1 MIIHKKVIKKENI
14 GMVAYTEY
22 TRDPRVRRYSEAL
35 IRHGYHVDCFVLKE
49 STKPVTEII
58 NGVKIHHLNSSQY
71 RGVSNFSYIISYLR
85 FFFLAFKALTKNI
98 SKNYSVIHV
107 HNMPDFLVFTTLI
120 NKLFGSKVILDI
132 HDNMPELYKAKFD
145 SKIGVLL
152 YHILLAQERLS
163 CFYADRV
170 VTVHVPHFEYNVK
183 NHNLS
188 PNKTFIIPNFADT
201 NLFHPLIDTNPV
213 KNGAFN
219 VIYHGT
225 IAERF
230 GLNLVLKGIKKVHE
244 DFPFLRLHIYGKGDG
259 VVNLETDIQAM
270 DLENIVVYH
279 GQIELDLIPGKIAES
294 DLGLVTYIQSDAT
307 DLMLPL
313 KLMEY
318 MAVGIPALTVINKP
332 IKYYFKTDEL
342 AYYESNNLESFT
354 RELLN
359 LIKSP
364 PELSRLQKKTEIVNQ
379 RLNWENEQKNYIN
392 EIQKLTGI
400 QTLW

>member
-1 MIIHKKVIKKENI
+1 MKL
-14 GMVAYTEY
+14 GRAAMVAYTEY
-22 TRDPRVRRYSEAL
+22 ARDPRVRRYAECLA
-35 IRHGYHVDCFVLKE
+35 RNGYEVDCFVLKE
-49 STKPVTEII
+49 ANNIQVDVL
-58 NGVKIHHLNSSQY
+58 NGVKIFHLKTSQY
-71 RGVSNFSYIISYLR
+71 RGNSNLAYIYSYFT
-85 FFFLAFKALTKNI
+85 FFIQALIALTKQIHN
-98 SKNYSVIHV
+98 NYSVIHV

-170 VTVHVPHFEYNVK
+170 ITVHVPHFEYNVK

-201 NLFHPLIDTNPV
+201 NLFHPLTETNSV

-225 IAERF
+225 IAARF

-259 VVNLETDIQAM
+259 VVNLKTDIQAM

-364 PELSRLQKKTEIVNQ
+364 PELGRLQKKTEIVNQ

>member
-1 MIIHKKVIKKENI
+1 VLDSALLRPGRFDRHIIVDVPDVRGRLGILKVH
-14 GMVAYTEY
+14 A
-22 TRDPRVRRYSEAL
+22 
-35 IRHGYHVDCFVLKE
+35 
-49 STKPVTEII
+49 
-58 NGVKIHHLNSSQY
+58 
-71 RGVSNFSYIISYLR
+71 
-85 FFFLAFKALTKNI
+85 KNI
-98 SKNYSVIHV
+98 
-107 HNMPDFLVFTTLI
+107 LL
-120 NKLFGSKVILDI
+120 NKRK
-132 HDNMPELYKAKFD
+132 
-145 SKIGVLL
+145 
-152 YHILLAQERLS
+152 
-163 CFYADRV
+163 
-170 VTVHVPHFEYNVK
+170 
-183 NHNLS
+183 
-188 PNKTFIIPNFADT
+188 
-201 NLFHPLIDTNPV
+201 
-213 KNGAFN
+213 
-219 VIYHGT
+219 
-225 IAERF
+225 
-230 GLNLVLKGIKKVHE
+230 
-244 DFPFLRLHIYGKGDG
+244 
-259 VVNLETDIQAM
+259 VNLETIAKGTPGM
-270 DLENIVVYH
+270 VGADLANIVVYH

>member
-1 MIIHKKVIKKENI
+1 MKL
-14 GMVAYTEY
+14 GRAAMVAYTEY
-22 TRDPRVRRYSEAL
+22 VRDPRVRRYAECL
-35 IRHGYHVDCFVLKE
+35 TRNGYEVDCFVLKE
-49 STKPVTEII
+49 AKNNQVDVL
-58 NGVKIHHLNSSQY
+58 NGVKIFHLKTSQY
-71 RGVSNFSYIISYLR
+71 RGNSNLAYIYSYST
-85 FFFLAFKALTKNI
+85 FFIQALSALTKQIHN
-98 SKNYSVIHV
+98 NYSVIHV
-107 HNMPDFLVFTTLI
+107 HNMPDFLVFTTFI
-120 NKLFGSKVILDI
+120 NKIFGSKVILDI
-132 HDNMPELYKAKFD
+132 HDNMPELYKTKFD
-145 SKIGVLL
+145 SKVGVLL
-152 YHILLAQERLS
+152 YHILLTQERLS

-201 NLFHPLIDTNPV
+201 NLFHPLTETNSV

-279 GQIELDLIPGKIAES
+279 GQIELDLIPSKIAKS

-342 AYYESNNLESFT
+342 AYYESNNLKSFT
-354 RELLN
+354 RELQN

-364 PELSRLQKKTEIVNQ
+364 PELIRLQKKTEIVNQ
-379 RLNWENEQKNYIN
+379 RLNWKNEQKNYIN

-400 QTLW
+400 QKPW

>member
-1 MIIHKKVIKKENI
+1 MKL
-14 GMVAYTEY
+14 GRAAMVAYTEY
-22 TRDPRVRRYSEAL
+22 ARDPRVRRYAECL
-35 IRHGYHVDCFVLKE
+35 TRNGYEVDCFVLK
-49 STKPVTEII
+49 KANNIQIDVI
-58 NGVKIHHLNSSQY
+58 NGVKIFHLKTSQY
-71 RGVSNFSYIISYLR
+71 RGNSILAYIYSYFT
-85 FFFLAFKALTKNI
+85 FFIQALIALTNQI
-98 SKNYSVIHV
+98 HNNYSVIHV

-132 HDNMPELYKAKFD
+132 HDNMPELYKTKFD

-170 VTVHVPHFEYNVK
+170 VTVHVPHFDYNVK

-201 NLFHPLIDTNPV
+201 NLFHPLTETNSV

-279 GQIELDLIPGKIAES
+279 GQIELDLIPGKIAKS

-318 MAVGIPALTVINKP
+318 MAVGIPALTVMNKP
-332 IKYYFKTDEL
+332 IKYYFKADEL

-354 RELLN
+354 RELQN
-359 LIKSP
+359 LITSP
-364 PELSRLQKKTEIVNQ
+364 PELIRLQKKTEIVNQ
-379 RLNWENEQKNYIN
+379 RLNWKNEQKNYIN

>member
-1 MIIHKKVIKKENI
+1 MKL
-14 GMVAYTEY
+14 GRAAMVAYTEY
-22 TRDPRVRRYSEAL
+22 VRDPRVRRYAECLS
-35 IRHGYHVDCFVLKE
+35 RNGYEVDCFVLMEAKNNQ
-49 STKPVTEII
+49 VDVL
-58 NGVKIHHLNSSQY
+58 NGVKIFHLKTSQY
-71 RGVSNFSYIISYLR
+71 RGNSILAYIYSYFT
-85 FFFLAFKALTKNI
+85 FFIQALIALTKQIHN
-98 SKNYSVIHV
+98 NYSVIHV
-107 HNMPDFLVFTTLI
+107 HNMPDFLVFTTLN

-132 HDNMPELYKAKFD
+132 HDNMPELYNAKFD

-170 VTVHVPHFEYNVK
+170 ITVHVPHFEYNVK

-201 NLFHPLIDTNPV
+201 NLFHPLTETNSV

-332 IKYYFKTDEL
+332 IKYYFKADEL

-354 RELLN
+354 CELLN

-364 PELSRLQKKTEIVNQ
+364 QELSRLQKKTEIVNQ
-379 RLNWENEQKNYIN
+379 RLNWKNEQKNYIN
-392 EIQKLTGI
+392 EIEKLTGI
-400 QTLW
+400 QKLW

>member
-1 MIIHKKVIKKENI
+1 MKLGRVA
-14 GMVAYTEY
+14 MVAYTEY
-22 TRDPRVRRYSEAL
+22 ARDPRVRRYAECL
-35 IRHGYHVDCFVLKE
+35 DRNGYEVDCFVLKE
-49 STKPVTEII
+49 ANNNQVDVL
-58 NGVKIHHLNSSQY
+58 NGVKIFHLNTLQY
-71 RGVSNFSYIISYLR
+71 RGNSNLAYIYSYFI
-85 FFFLAFKALTKNI
+85 FFIQALSALTKQIQN
-98 SKNYSVIHV
+98 NYSVIHV
-107 HNMPDFLVFTTLI
+107 HNMPDFLVFTTFI

-132 HDNMPELYKAKFD
+132 HDNMPELYKTKFD

-163 CFYADRV
+163 CLYADRV
-170 VTVHVPHFEYNVK
+170 ITVHIPHFEYNVK

-201 NLFHPLIDTNPV
+201 NLFHPLIETNSV
-213 KNGAFN
+213 KNGTFN
-219 VIYHGT
+219 MIYHGT

-244 DFPFLRLHIYGKGDG
+244 DCPLLRLHIYGKGDG

-279 GQIELDLIPGKIAES
+279 GQIELDKIPGKIAKS

-318 MAVGIPALTVINKP
+318 MAVGIPVLTVINKP
-332 IKYYFKTDEL
+332 IKYYFNPDEL
-342 AYYESNNLESFT
+342 ASYESNNLESFT
-354 RELLN
+354 CELKN

-364 PELSRLQKKTEIVNQ
+364 TELIRLQKKTEIINQ
-379 RLNWENEQKNYIN
+379 RLNWKNEQKNYLN
-392 EIQKLTGI
+392 EIQKLIGI
-400 QTLW
+400 QKLW

>member
-1 MIIHKKVIKKENI
+1 
-14 GMVAYTEY
+14 
-22 TRDPRVRRYSEAL
+22 
-35 IRHGYHVDCFVLKE
+35 
-49 STKPVTEII
+49 
-58 NGVKIHHLNSSQY
+58 
-71 RGVSNFSYIISYLR
+71 
-85 FFFLAFKALTKNI
+85 
-98 SKNYSVIHV
+98 
-107 HNMPDFLVFTTLI
+107 
-120 NKLFGSKVILDI
+120 
-132 HDNMPELYKAKFD
+132 
-145 SKIGVLL
+145 
-152 YHILLAQERLS
+152 
-163 CFYADRV
+163 
-170 VTVHVPHFEYNVK
+170 
-183 NHNLS
+183 
-188 PNKTFIIPNFADT
+188 
-201 NLFHPLIDTNPV
+201 
-213 KNGAFN
+213 

-230 GLNLVLKGIKKVHE
+230 GLNLVLKGIKKIHE